1 MTLSTPVLFGAAY
14 SVYVRI
20 VMMALQTKGVAYHH
34 VPVDVF
40 AASGLPDWYEAI
52 HPFGKIPAFRH
63 EEMTL
68 YEATVISRYVDEAF
82 PGPPLQPETPA
93 ERAIMAQ
100 IIAIT
105 DAYGYRPL
113 VWDIY
118 VEKISKPRNGEA
130 TNARRVA
137 AAFPKARTYL
147 GAISSLIKPQPYLLG
162 KVPTLADFHLAPVIG
177 YFALVQEGEV
187 MLAQYPTILT
197 WWEFF
202 SASPYWKA
210 LPPLK

>member
-40 AASGLPDWYEAI
+40 AASGLPDWYETI
-52 HPFGKIPAFRH
+52 HPFRKIPAFRH
-63 EEMTL
+63 EEVTL
-68 YEATVISRYVDEAF
+68 YEANVITRYIDDAF
-82 PGPPLQPETPA
+82 PGPPLQPETPS

-118 VEKISKPRNGEA
+118 VEKISKPRLRPCRFG
-130 TNARRVA
+130 RILWMRH
-137 AAFPKARTYL
+137 L
-147 GAISSLIKPQPYLLG
+147 
-162 KVPTLADFHLAPVIG
+162 TLLAPHMEIFCAHSGVHHAC
-177 YFALVQEGEV
+177 F
-187 MLAQYPTILT
+187 
-197 WWEFF
+197 
-202 SASPYWKA
+202 
-210 LPPLK
+210 